1 MDPLT
6 ITTGAAVGRS
16 LLEFG
21 REVLA
26 RVIPDPEQRARA
38 ELELVRLEND
48 GRFEDMRIRLSAII
62 AEAQSPD
69 PWTSRARPSFLYVMY
84 LMILASFFV
93 GVCQVFNPAAVEVFT
108 AGVRAWLAAIPEE
121 LWWLFGA
128 GYLGYTGARMR
139 EKEKRVAH

>member
-1 MDPLT
+1 MALDPV
-6 ITTGAAVGRS
+6 TGWALGKS
-16 LLEFG
+16 ILEIG
-21 REVLA
+21 GEILG
-26 RVIPDPEQRARA
+26 RVIPDPTERARA
-38 ELELVRLEND
+38 ELELLKMEQE

-84 LMILASFFV
+84 LMILSAFFV
-93 GVCQVFNPAAVEVFT
+93 GIAQVFNPAAVETFT
-108 AGVRAWLAAIPEE
+108 AGVRAWLSAIPEE